1 MEELEKNLKELME
14 LEESRGFKPSWELHE
29 CVNLEKKN
37 AVLRE
42 MVLDLLP
49 KRVQRWLSQVEE
61 ARTYEGAPIPR
72 FLREVYNS
80 NWEDS
85 YHSFAPTREFEG
97 MVRGKVLKIVLEYS
111 AVKVYLDGEYLTGI
125 PLENLEME
133 K

>member
-1 MEELEKNLKELME
+1 MDSLEKDLKELRE

-97 MVRGKVLKIVLEYS
+97 MVRDKLMRVVIDCS
-111 AVKVYLDGEYLTGI
+111 RVKVFLDGEWLTSV
-125 PLENLEME
+125 PLER
-133 K
+133 

>member
-1 MEELEKNLKELME
+1 MDSLEKDLKELRE

-29 CVNLEKKN
+29 CVELEKKN
-37 AVLRE
+37 AILRE

-49 KRVQRWLSQVEE
+49 KRVKRWLSQIEE
-61 ARTYEGAPIPR
+61 ARTYEGARIPG
-72 FLREVYNS
+72 FLKEVYNS

-85 YHSFAPTREFEG
+85 YYSFAPTREFEG

-125 PLENLEME
+125 PLEN
-133 K
+133 

>member
-1 MEELEKNLKELME
+1 MEELEKNLRELME

-49 KRVQRWLSQVEE
+49 KKIQRWLSQVEE

-85 YHSFAPTREFEG
+85 YRSFAPTREFEG
-97 MVRGKVLKIVLEYS
+97 IVRDKLMRVVIDCS
-111 AVKVYLDGEYLTGI
+111 RVKVFLDGEWLTSV
-125 PLENLEME
+125 PLER
-133 K
+133 

>member
-1 MEELEKNLKELME
+1 MEELEKNLRELME

-49 KRVQRWLSQVEE
+49 KKIQRWLSQIEKAGTYEE
-61 ARTYEGAPIPR
+61 ARIPS

-85 YHSFAPTREFEG
+85 CRSFAPTREFEG
-97 MVRGKVLKIVLEYS
+97 MIRGKKMRVVFDYS
-111 AVKVYLDGEYLTGI
+111 RIKVFLDGEWLTTI
-125 PLENLEME
+125 PLER
-133 K
+133 